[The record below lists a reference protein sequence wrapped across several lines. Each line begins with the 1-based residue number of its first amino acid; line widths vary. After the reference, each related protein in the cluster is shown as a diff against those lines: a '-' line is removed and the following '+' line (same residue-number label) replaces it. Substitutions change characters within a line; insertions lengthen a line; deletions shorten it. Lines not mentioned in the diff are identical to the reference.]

1 MAEFV
6 GVKFSTCTT
15 RDPVILPHPGETILP
30 KLIHYEARSI
40 WQVLDR
46 NARNNSKGSEGM
58 REKQLLSFMFGEKC
72 FEVAALNHGRPEAFK
87 GSQAVKGNI
96 LQVV

>member
-1 MAEFV
+1 
-6 GVKFSTCTT
+6 
-15 RDPVILPHPGETILP
+15 
-30 KLIHYEARSI
+30 
-40 WQVLDR
+40 
-46 NARNNSKGSEGM
+46 M